1 MFFFLRFFFLE
12 IHFKK
17 FFLLK
22 WTSKIEYA
30 LYIHL
35 YMYVCVCIHACVG
48 TLSVQTHRHTKWL
61 TFLVFLESNL
71 IVSLENLDYFRLDYI
86 LP

>member
-1 MFFFLRFFFLE
+1 MN
-12 IHFKK
+12 FKNR
-17 FFLLK
+17 
-22 WTSKIEYA
+22 ICIVYVV
-30 LYIHL
+30 HL
-35 YMYVCVCIHACVG
+35 HMYVCVCIHACVG